1 MFSGASSIIGK
12 EVDTAFFIILGI
24 CVAMLFLI
32 TFLMVFFVIKYNRKK
47 NPTPVNI
54 HGNLLLEITWIVIP
68 TILVMFMFYIGWVG
82 YDKGQR
88 FPEDALHVNV
98 TARMWSWLFEYE
110 NGKQSSEL
118 KLPLGKT
125 AVLELHAED
134 VLHSFYVPAF
144 RIKKDMVPGMKTEIM
159 VTPDEEGTYDILYA
173 EFCGVGHSAML
184 SKVEVIPEKEF
195 TGWMEGEGAEAAEK
209 EMDGMGLLQ
218 AKGCKG
224 CHSLD
229 GSRLVGPTFKGL
241 FGQKRLVVTEGAE
254 REVAADEDYLR
265 KSILDPNA
273 DVVKDYPAIMPSQQ
287 GRVTEEELEQII
299 KVLKELSE

>member
-24 CVAMLFLI
+24 CVFMLFLI

-47 NPTPVNI
+47 NPIPVNI
-54 HGNLLLEITWIVIP
+54 HGNLLLEITWTVIP
-68 TILVMFMFYIGWVG
+68 TMIVMFMFYIGWVG
-82 YDKGQR
+82 YDKEQQ
-88 FPEDALHVNV
+88 FPADALHVNV

-110 NGKQSSEL
+110 NGKKGSEL

-125 AVLELHAED
+125 VVLELHAED

-144 RIKKDMVPGMKTEIM
+144 RIKKDMVPGMKTRIM
-159 VTPDEEGTYDILYA
+159 VTPDEIGTYDILCA

-184 SKVEVIPEKEF
+184 SKVEVMPEKEF
-195 TGWMEGEGAEAAEK
+195 AGWLQGDEAEK
-209 EMDGMGLLQ
+209 EMNGMGLLQ

-224 CHSLD
+224 CHALD
-229 GSRLVGPTFKGL
+229 GSRLVGPSFKGL
-241 FGQKRLVVTEGAE
+241 FGQKHLVVTEGKE
-254 REVAADEDYLR
+254 REIVADEDYLR
-265 KSILDPNA
+265 RSMLEPNA

-287 GRVTEEELEQII
+287 GKLTSEEIEKII
-299 KVLKELSE
+299 EALKNLSE

>member
-24 CVAMLFLI
+24 CVFMLFLI

-82 YDKGQR
+82 YDKSQR
-88 FPEDALHVNV
+88 FPSDAIHVNV

-110 NGKQSSEL
+110 NGKESSEL

-134 VLHSFYVPAF
+134 VLHSFFVPAF

-159 VTPDEEGTYDILYA
+159 VTPDEVGTYDILCA

-184 SKVEVIPEKEF
+184 SKVVVMPEKEF
-195 TGWMEGEGAEAAEK
+195 AGWLQGEGAAGAEK
-209 EMDGMGLLQ
+209 EIDGMDLLQ

-229 GSRLVGPTFKGL
+229 GSRLVGPSFKGL
-241 FGQKRLVVTEGAE
+241 FGQKRLVVTEGKE
-254 REVAADEDYLR
+254 HEIVADEDYLR
-265 KSILDPNA
+265 RSMLEPA
-273 DVVKDYPAIMPSQQ
+273 SDVVVGFPSIMPSQQ
-287 GRVTEEELEQII
+287 VLLTEEELEKII
-299 KVLKELSE
+299 EVLKEL